1 VVAAFGVFYCIRG
14 GTNMKVLQEKI
25 LNEGKV
31 LSGDVLKVDAF
42 LNHQIDP
49 VLMQEIG
56 KEFAKRFKEDNITK
70 IVTIESSGIAPAV
83 MAALELG
90 VKVIFARKRK
100 SLTLQDNMY
109 VANVYSFTKQ
119 ETNEISLSRNH
130 IDETDR
136 VLIIDDF
143 LANGQAALELGV
155 KVIFARKRKS
165 LTLQD
170 NMYVA
175 KVYSFT
181 KQETNEISLSRNH
194 IDENDRVLIID
205 DFLANGQAALGL
217 MSLVEQA
224 GASIAGIGIV
234 IEKAFQDGGKKLRE
248 QGVRVE
254 SLAEIASLDNGT
266 VTFVQQETAE
276 VN

>member
-1 VVAAFGVFYCIRG
+1 
-14 GTNMKVLQEKI
+14 MKVLQEKI

-56 KEFAKRFKEDNITK
+56 KEFAKRFKEENITK

-130 IDETDR
+130 IDE
-136 VLIIDDF
+136 
-143 LANGQAALELGV
+143 
-155 KVIFARKRKS
+155 
-165 LTLQD
+165 
-170 NMYVA
+170 
-175 KVYSFT
+175 
-181 KQETNEISLSRNH
+181 
-194 IDENDRVLIID
+194 NDRVLIID
-205 DFLANGQAALGL
+205 DFLANGQATLGL

-276 VN
+276 VK

>member
-1 VVAAFGVFYCIRG
+1 
-14 GTNMKVLQEKI
+14 MKVLQEKI
-25 LNEGKV
+25 LNEGTV

-56 KEFAKRFKEDNITK
+56 KEFAQRFKEENITK

-83 MAALELG
+83 M
-90 VKVIFARKRK
+90 
-100 SLTLQDNMY
+100 
-109 VANVYSFTKQ
+109 
-119 ETNEISLSRNH
+119 
-130 IDETDR
+130 
-136 VLIIDDF
+136 
-143 LANGQAALELGV
+143 AALELGV

-194 IDENDRVLIID
+194 IHENDRVLIID

-248 QGVRVE
+248 NGVRVE

-266 VTFVQQETAE
+266 VTFALQETAE
-276 VN
+276 VK

>member
-1 VVAAFGVFYCIRG
+1 
-14 GTNMKVLQEKI
+14 MKVLQEKI

-109 VANVYSFTKQ
+109 VA
-119 ETNEISLSRNH
+119 
-130 IDETDR
+130 
-136 VLIIDDF
+136 
-143 LANGQAALELGV
+143 
-155 KVIFARKRKS
+155 
-165 LTLQD
+165 
-170 NMYVA
+170 

-181 KQETNEISLSRNH
+181 KQETNEISLSRTH
-194 IDENDRVLIID
+194 IDESDRVLIID

-276 VN
+276 VK

>member
-1 VVAAFGVFYCIRG
+1 
-14 GTNMKVLQEKI
+14 MKVLQEKI

-56 KEFAKRFKEDNITK
+56 KEFAKRFKEENITK
-70 IVTIESSGIAPAV
+70 IVTIESSGIAPSV

-109 VANVYSFTKQ
+109 VAN
-119 ETNEISLSRNH
+119 
-130 IDETDR
+130 
-136 VLIIDDF
+136 
-143 LANGQAALELGV
+143 
-155 KVIFARKRKS
+155 
-165 LTLQD
+165 
-170 NMYVA
+170 
-175 KVYSFT
+175 VYSFT

-248 QGVRVE
+248 QGFRVE

-276 VN
+276 VK

>member
-1 VVAAFGVFYCIRG
+1 
-14 GTNMKVLQEKI
+14 ML
-25 LNEGKV
+25 
-31 LSGDVLKVDAF
+31 

-56 KEFAKRFKEDNITK
+56 KEFAKRFKEENITK

-109 VANVYSFTKQ
+109 VAN
-119 ETNEISLSRNH
+119 
-130 IDETDR
+130 
-136 VLIIDDF
+136 
-143 LANGQAALELGV
+143 
-155 KVIFARKRKS
+155 
-165 LTLQD
+165 
-170 NMYVA
+170 
-175 KVYSFT
+175 VYSFT

-266 VTFVQQETAE
+266 VTFVQQKLRR
-276 VN
+276 

>member
-1 VVAAFGVFYCIRG
+1 
-14 GTNMKVLQEKI
+14 MKVLQEKI

-83 MAALELG
+83 M
-90 VKVIFARKRK
+90 
-100 SLTLQDNMY
+100 
-109 VANVYSFTKQ
+109 
-119 ETNEISLSRNH
+119 
-130 IDETDR
+130 
-136 VLIIDDF
+136 
-143 LANGQAALELGV
+143 AALELGV

-248 QGVRVE
+248 NGVRVE

-266 VTFVQQETAE
+266 VTFVQEETAE
-276 VN
+276 VK

>member
-1 VVAAFGVFYCIRG
+1 
-14 GTNMKVLQEKI
+14 MKVLQEKI
-25 LNEGKV
+25 LNDGMV

-56 KEFAKRFKEDNITK
+56 KEFAKRFKEENITK

-109 VANVYSFTKQ
+109 VASVYSFTKQ

-130 IDETDR
+130 IDE
-136 VLIIDDF
+136 
-143 LANGQAALELGV
+143 
-155 KVIFARKRKS
+155 S
-165 LTLQD
+165 
-170 NMYVA
+170 
-175 KVYSFT
+175 
-181 KQETNEISLSRNH
+181 
-194 IDENDRVLIID
+194 DRVLIID

-234 IEKAFQDGGKKLRE
+234 IEKAFQEGGKKLRE

-254 SLAEIASLDNGT
+254 SLAEIASLDNNA
-266 VTFVQQETAE
+266 VTFVQPETAE
-276 VN
+276 VK

>member
-1 VVAAFGVFYCIRG
+1 
-14 GTNMKVLQEKI
+14 MKVLQEKI

-31 LSGDVLKVDAF
+31 LSGGVLKVDAF

-49 VLMQEIG
+49 VLMQKIG
-56 KEFAKRFKEDNITK
+56 KEFAQRFKEDNITK

-83 MAALELG
+83 MAGLELG
-90 VKVIFARKRK
+90 VKV
-100 SLTLQDNMY
+100 
-109 VANVYSFTKQ
+109 V
-119 ETNEISLSRNH
+119 
-130 IDETDR
+130 
-136 VLIIDDF
+136 
-143 LANGQAALELGV
+143 
-155 KVIFARKRKS
+155 FARKRKS

-194 IDENDRVLIID
+194 IHENDRVLIID

-224 GASIAGIGIV
+224 GASIAGVGIV

-248 QGVRVE
+248 NGVRVE

-266 VTFVQQETAE
+266 VTFVQHETAE
-276 VN
+276 VK

>member
-1 VVAAFGVFYCIRG
+1 
-14 GTNMKVLQEKI
+14 MKVLQEKI

-31 LSGDVLKVDAF
+31 LSGDGLKVDAF

-56 KEFAKRFKEDNITK
+56 KEFAKRFKEENITK
-70 IVTIESSGIAPAV
+70 IVTIESSGIAPSV

-109 VANVYSFTKQ
+109 VAN
-119 ETNEISLSRNH
+119 
-130 IDETDR
+130 
-136 VLIIDDF
+136 
-143 LANGQAALELGV
+143 
-155 KVIFARKRKS
+155 
-165 LTLQD
+165 
-170 NMYVA
+170 
-175 KVYSFT
+175 VYSFT

-276 VN
+276 VK